1 MCHSFFIHSSVN
13 EHLGCFRVLAI
24 VNSAAV
30 NIGVHMSFWIMAFSG
45 YMPSSGVAG
54 SYGSFIPSFLRN
66 SHTVLHS
73 GCINL
78 HSHKQ
83 CKRLPFSPHP
93 PHLLFEDFFGNGHSN
108 QCEIIP
114 NCSFG
119 LHFSNN
125 ESCWASFHVFIGPM
139 YVFFGELTINK
150 AYKNHF

>member
-1 MCHSFFIHSSVN
+1 
-13 EHLGCFRVLAI
+13 
-24 VNSAAV
+24 
-30 NIGVHMSFWIMAFSG
+30 
-45 YMPSSGVAG
+45 MPSSGVAG

-83 CKRLPFSPHP
+83 WKRLPFSPHP

-125 ESCWASFHVFIGPM
+125 ESC
-139 YVFFGELTINK
+139 
-150 AYKNHF
+150 

>member
-1 MCHSFFIHSSVN
+1 
-13 EHLGCFRVLAI
+13 
-24 VNSAAV
+24 
-30 NIGVHMSFWIMAFSG
+30 
-45 YMPSSGVAG
+45 MPSSGVAG

-66 SHTVLHS
+66 IHTVLHS

-93 PHLLFEDFFGNGHSN
+93 PHLFFEDFFDNGHSN
-108 QCEIIP
+108 QCEVIP

-125 ESCWASFHVFIGPM
+125 ES
-139 YVFFGELTINK
+139 Y
-150 AYKNHF
+150 